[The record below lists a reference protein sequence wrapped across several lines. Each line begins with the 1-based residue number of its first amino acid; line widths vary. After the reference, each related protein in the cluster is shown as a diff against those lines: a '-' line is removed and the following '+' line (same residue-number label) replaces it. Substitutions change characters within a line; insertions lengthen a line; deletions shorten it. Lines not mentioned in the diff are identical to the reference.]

1 MSSHY
6 GDDEDVGMELVWERI
21 LVMVDNE
28 YKIVEGGCKVV
39 IYL

>member
-1 MSSHY
+1 
-6 GDDEDVGMELVWERI
+6 MELAWERI

-28 YKIVEGGCKVV
+28 YKIVDGGCKVV

>member
-28 YKIVEGGCKVV
+28 YKIVEGGKW
-39 IYL
+39 

>member
-1 MSSHY
+1 
-6 GDDEDVGMELVWERI
+6 MELVWERI

-28 YKIVEGGCKVV
+28 NTIFEGGCKVV